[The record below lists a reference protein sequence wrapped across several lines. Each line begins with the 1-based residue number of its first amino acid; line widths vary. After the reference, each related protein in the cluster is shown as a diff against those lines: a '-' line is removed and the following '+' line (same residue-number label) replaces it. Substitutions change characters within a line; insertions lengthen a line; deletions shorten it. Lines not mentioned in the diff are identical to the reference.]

1 MYVYTDAPEYRQR
14 RRGINH
20 LFWDSGDGLLGARA
34 ARLRFANIFMS
45 SVAAWEPSLPL
56 TLTQFI
62 LNLERA
68 DAAFKGDSHVSNVAL
83 L

>member
-1 MYVYTDAPEYRQR
+1 MHPNIANDAGEST
-14 RRGINH
+14 IVF
-20 LFWDSGDGLLGARA
+20 LDSGDGLLGARA

-68 DAAFKGDSHVSNVAL
+68 DAAFKGDFHVSHVAL